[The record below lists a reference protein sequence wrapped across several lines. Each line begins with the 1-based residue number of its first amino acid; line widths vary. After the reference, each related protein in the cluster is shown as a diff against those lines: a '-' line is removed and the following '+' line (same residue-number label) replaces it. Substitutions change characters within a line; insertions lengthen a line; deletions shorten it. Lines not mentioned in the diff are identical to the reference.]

1 MSMEKK
7 IKTVNAIYFQD
18 ALLLVILTEDG
29 CLYRTSMEHL
39 TDYPNWF
46 QFHVPQEETDVKF

>member
-1 MSMEKK
+1 MEKK